1 MRVRVSLHIPVY
13 QLVRPCW
20 MVGGSWALLLAPRRL
35 AWGVRTP
42 STMCNSCSGQEMIKG
57 MESTGRIHTPILLLS
72 CAHLF
77 IFFLRFQASKFSPP
91 ITTMTS
97 HLPRSCLHTKA
108 DHVVLR
114 WVLGWQSPEY
124 DDWVQCG
131 AFLLINLQ
139 PGGGGSL
146 SSSAAT
152 LPPMSSFLLSL
163 LEFYGLLLHHL
174 SPTFS
179 YWWQHLS
186 TYVRCSSACRHR
198 SPCSA
203 CSTCHDGLGRG
214 RTQSTPI
221 TSYSG
226 PRVRL
231 RTSQPSPS
239 AVGSLEGGL
248 GDRACRCSRPPC
260 AANRGQNGQTWQLGG
275 GSKAVGAL
283 CARGRTDQAPG

>member
-1 MRVRVSLHIPVY
+1 VRVSLHIPVY

-139 PGGGGSL
+139 PGGELVFFSCYAATNVFLPPQSAGVLWASI
-146 SSSAAT
+146 SSSVPHFLILVAT
-152 LPPMSSFLLSL
+152 FVHLCEMFICVPPSVTLFSL
-163 LEFYGLLLHHL
+163 FHM
-174 SPTFS
+174 P
-179 YWWQHLS
+179 
-186 TYVRCSSACRHR
+186 
-198 SPCSA
+198 
-203 CSTCHDGLGRG
+203 
-214 RTQSTPI
+214 
-221 TSYSG
+221 
-226 PRVRL
+226 
-231 RTSQPSPS
+231 
-239 AVGSLEGGL
+239 
-248 GDRACRCSRPPC
+248 
-260 AANRGQNGQTWQLGG
+260 
-275 GSKAVGAL
+275 
-283 CARGRTDQAPG
+283 

>member
-1 MRVRVSLHIPVY
+1 VCIVGVMAIIATFSEPTRCRTVQVMRVRVSLHIPVY

-20 MVGGSWALLLAPRRL
+20 LVGGSWALLSAPRRL

-97 HLPRSCLHTKA
+97 HLPRSCLRTKA

-139 PGGGGSL
+139 PGGGGACL
-146 SSSAAT
+146 LQLLHCHQCLPSSSVCWSSMGFYFIIC
-152 LPPMSSFLLSL
+152 PPLS
-163 LEFYGLLLHHL
+163 H
-174 SPTFS
+174 T
-179 YWWQHLS
+179 
-186 TYVRCSSACRHR
+186 
-198 SPCSA
+198 
-203 CSTCHDGLGRG
+203 
-214 RTQSTPI
+214 
-221 TSYSG
+221 
-226 PRVRL
+226 
-231 RTSQPSPS
+231 
-239 AVGSLEGGL
+239 GGNICPL
-248 GDRACRCSRPPC
+248 M
-260 AANRGQNGQTWQLGG
+260 
-275 GSKAVGAL
+275 
-283 CARGRTDQAPG
+283 